1 MIPFQGGTNEQV
13 VHSMYTTLNKEGKA
27 DKLHVFW
34 YTAKDQ
40 AEPISAT
47 KKSRNCHVKFMA
59 VDDEIAI
66 QGNGN
71 QDTQSWFHSQEV
83 NVLIDSRALVAEWIS
98 GINAN
103 QNTRAY
109 GRVSSE
115 DGVWH
120 AEDGRVVESS
130 GIKKAGLF
138 GSLKGV
144 TGAIKR
150 VRGTGGF

>member
-13 VHSMYTTLNKEGKA
+13 IHSMYTTLNQEQKA
-27 DKLHVFW
+27 DNLKIYW

-40 AEPISAT
+40 KEPISAT

-59 VDDEIAI
+59 VDDQIAI
-66 QGNGN
+66 LGNGN

-83 NVLIDSRALVAEWIS
+83 NVLVDSKQLVAEWIA

-109 GRVSSE
+109 GRV
-115 DGVWH
+115 DGKDGIWR
-120 AEDGRVVESS
+120 AEDGRAIESS
-130 GIKKAGLF
+130 GTKKSGLF